1 MSARL
6 TKLNSVLLDPEERQ
20 QQTTSPCS
28 IGTAFSATSN
38 PSLLDRFNIGHQKPN
53 TKIFVEISSGLI
65 SIASCD
71 STAVVAANQ
80 VCVELVGKKTVRIR
94 RSKSEQLYT
103 FDNRVLAVE
112 FVGAVQLVQHISA
125 LRSSEKAQGLLEQL
139 KNTLEFAEEM
149 WTLALWSKLFPYA
162 RLVESLESAVTFVLA
177 GDHNTAFDLLDALHG
192 RFYPHASVHK
202 AIHDDGSVYFQ
213 PTHMALLAAK
223 IRAVVVHLGRFTL

>member
-53 TKIFVEISSGLI
+53 TKNVLL
-65 SIASCD
+65 
-71 STAVVAANQ
+71 
-80 VCVELVGKKTVRIR
+80 ELVGKKTVRIR
-94 RSKSEQLYT
+94 HSKSEQLYA